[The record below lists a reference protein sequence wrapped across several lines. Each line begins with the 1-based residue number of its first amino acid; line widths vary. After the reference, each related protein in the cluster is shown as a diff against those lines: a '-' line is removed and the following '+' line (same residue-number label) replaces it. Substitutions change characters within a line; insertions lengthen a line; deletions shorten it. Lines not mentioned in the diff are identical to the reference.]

1 MSENGKRKDEDVR
14 ASDDRDESETHA
26 PPKKVAKPADEIE
39 DIFICNLDKNRRVFV
54 RNCNGRIWIAIR
66 QFFVKDG
73 ITLPCNSK
81 QGKFLFLTTYL
92 LLTVSLLLTIPHLL
106 ILCILLSFLFYGQ
119 QCISLSLE
127 QWNDL
132 RNHEEDIDKALS
144 ELSEV

>member
-1 MSENGKRKDEDVR
+1 MSSSGKRKDEEVR
-14 ASDDRDESETHA
+14 VSDDDDESETHA

-73 ITLPCNSK
+73 ITLPCHSK
-81 QGKFLFLTTYL
+81 HG
-92 LLTVSLLLTIPHLL
+92 
-106 ILCILLSFLFYGQ
+106 
-119 QCISLSLE
+119 ISLSLE

-132 RNHEEDIDKALS
+132 RNHEEDIDKAFS
-144 ELSEV
+144 DLSEV

>member
-1 MSENGKRKDEDVR
+1 MSSSGKRKDEEVR
-14 ASDDRDESETHA
+14 ASDNDDESETHA

-73 ITLPCNSK
+73 ITLPCNKS
-81 QGKFLFLTTYL
+81 
-92 LLTVSLLLTIPHLL
+92 
-106 ILCILLSFLFYGQ
+106 
-119 QCISLSLE
+119 ISLSLE

-132 RNHEEDIDKALS
+132 RDHEEDIDKALS
-144 ELSEV
+144 DLSEV

>member
-81 QGKFLFLTTYL
+81 QG
-92 LLTVSLLLTIPHLL
+92 
-106 ILCILLSFLFYGQ
+106 
-119 QCISLSLE
+119 ISLSLE
-127 QWNDL
+127 QVFTSLFHCLCLPHVHMSCLLHETFFLMQWNDL

>member
-1 MSENGKRKDEDVR
+1 MSENGKRKDEVVR
-14 ASDDRDESETHA
+14 ASDDHAESETHA

-81 QGKFLFLTTYL
+81 QG
-92 LLTVSLLLTIPHLL
+92 
-106 ILCILLSFLFYGQ
+106 
-119 QCISLSLE
+119 ISLSLE

>member
-1 MSENGKRKDEDVR
+1 MSSGGKRKDEDVR
-14 ASDDRDESETHA
+14 ASDDHDESETHA

-73 ITLPCNSK
+73 I
-81 QGKFLFLTTYL
+81 
-92 LLTVSLLLTIPHLL
+92 
-106 ILCILLSFLFYGQ
+106 
-119 QCISLSLE
+119 SLSLE

-144 ELSEV
+144 DLSEV

>member
-81 QGKFLFLTTYL
+81 QGPAILVCF
-92 LLTVSLLLTIPHLL
+92 
-106 ILCILLSFLFYGQ
+106 LCIIMLTRFSMSPICCRYLSKPGTVER
-119 QCISLSLE
+119 S
-127 QWNDL
+127 
-132 RNHEEDIDKALS
+132 S
-144 ELSEV
+144 EP